1 MFIVICHFGLLGTII
16 IENLKL
22 SHNTSGIKKTQTY
35 FVLVYYL
42 TFWLSS
48 NLQVALRDISREEM
62 TVMMPVKSLGPEP
75 ILTGARIGGAGI

>member
-1 MFIVICHFGLLGTII
+1 MVSGAII
-16 IENLKL
+16 IENFEL
-22 SHNTSGIKKTQTY
+22 SHNISGIKKIYIY
-35 FVLVYYL
+35 FVLVNFL

-62 TVMMPVKSLGPEP
+62 TVMMSVKSPGPEP